1 MNTHPLMRR
10 QRGVTLIE
18 AMVSLLVMAFG
29 MVALI
34 GLQGTMRNSAD
45 LARQRTE
52 AVRLAQQEMETLR
65 AYSLLQASG
74 NAEDR
79 RRAYT
84 QIVSEA
90 ARANAGDTIANA
102 SFTLTRN
109 VSATPDGLGVAVAVQ
124 VSWQDRVGQEQQ
136 IQLDSVITRSDPR
149 LAGALSVP
157 PDGTPLRR
165 PADRHPT
172 IPPEAKDL
180 GDGRSLLKPPA
191 LASGVAWIF
200 DNKSGLIIQLCS
212 GLSAAATTETISAA
226 ELAASCTGS
235 TNAMLLAGHV
245 RFSTG
250 ETPDPELPLSPAL
263 PLNLGLVAVNA
274 QTPVPSHQ
282 CFNNAPAAADPTR
295 TQGVRY
301 YCIVYPNISRTP
313 PSWDGRLNILDLPLS
328 GPNAY
333 RVCRYSADYNADKSI
348 GNTEHPLNYL
358 KVEASLVQQNFLVV
372 ASSRNCPAGHP
383 VDPSQGHFFNSATV
397 EHQPDPR

>member
-1 MNTHPLMRR
+1 MKANTLIRP

-18 AMVSLLVMAFG
+18 ALVSLLVMAFG

-65 AYSLLQASG
+65 AYSLLQTSG
-74 NAEDR
+74 NGGNLN
-79 RRAYT
+79 RAYA
-84 QIVSEA
+84 QIVSTST
-90 ARANAGDTIANA
+90 RANAGDDIGNA
-102 SFTLTRN
+102 SYDLTRT
-109 VSATPDGLGVAVAVQ
+109 VTPTADGLGVAVAVQ
-124 VSWQDRVGQEQQ
+124 VVWQDRFGQQQQ

-172 IPPEAKDL
+172 IPPEARDL
-180 GDGRSLLKPPA
+180 GDGRSLLKPPS

-212 GLSAAATTETISAA
+212 GLSASSTTETLSQADVEA
-226 ELAASCTGS
+226 QCSGS
-235 TNAMLLAGHV
+235 VNAMLLAGYV

-263 PLNLGLVAVNA
+263 PLNLGLVAVSDKLPA
-274 QTPVPSHQ
+274 PTHE
-282 CFNNAPAAADPTR
+282 CFDNAPPIADPTR

-301 YCIVYPNISRTP
+301 YCIVYPNVGRTP
-313 PSWDGRLNILDLPLS
+313 PSWDGRLNILELPLS
-328 GPNAY
+328 GPGAY
-333 RVCRYSADYNADKSI
+333 RVCRYSADYNEDKSI
-348 GNTEHPLNYL
+348 SNAEHPLNYL
-358 KVEASLVQQNFLVV
+358 KVEGSLVQQNFLVV
-372 ASSRNCPAGHP
+372 AGARRCPAGYP
-383 VDPSQGHFFNSATV
+383 LDPGQGHFFNSATV
-397 EHQPDPR
+397 EQQPDPQ

>member
-1 MNTHPLMRR
+1 MKPRTLIRS

-18 AMVSLLVMAFG
+18 ALVSLLVMAFG

-74 NAEDR
+74 NAEDQS
-79 RRAYT
+79 RAYA
-84 QIVSEA
+84 QIVSEPT
-90 ARANAGDTIANA
+90 RTDAGDEIGNA
-102 SFTLTRN
+102 SYNLTRTVN
-109 VSATPDGLGVAVAVQ
+109 PTADGLGVAVAVQ
-124 VSWQDRVGQEQQ
+124 VVWQDRFGQQQQ
-136 IQLDSVITRSDPR
+136 IQLDSVISRSDPR
-149 LAGALSVP
+149 LAGALAVP

-172 IPPEAKDL
+172 IPPEARDL
-180 GDGRSLLKPPA
+180 GDGRSLLKPPS

-212 GLSAAATTETISAA
+212 GLSASSTTETLSQADVEA
-226 ELAASCTGS
+226 QCSGS
-235 TNAMLLAGHV
+235 VNAMLLAGHV

-263 PLNLGLVAVNA
+263 PLNLGLVAVSDKLPA
-274 QTPVPSHQ
+274 PSHE
-282 CFNNAPAAADPTR
+282 CFDNAPPTADPTR

-301 YCIVYPNISRTP
+301 YCIVYPNVGRTP
-313 PSWDGRLNILDLPLS
+313 PSWDGRLNILDLALS
-328 GPNAY
+328 GPSAY

-348 GNTEHPLNYL
+348 GNAEHPLNYL
-358 KVEASLVQQNFLVV
+358 KVEGSLVQQNFLVV
-372 ASSRNCPAGHP
+372 AGSRRCPAGYP
-383 VDPSQGHFFNSATV
+383 LDPSQGHFFNSATV
-397 EHQPDPR
+397 EHQPDPQ